1 MRSFVVR
8 QIVSELAPTGVLRAG
23 INMSNFLLV
32 TGKTDAGDPQG
43 VAPDV
48 AAEIAR
54 RLGVPVRYV
63 PFDRPSKLADAAGTN
78 SWDIGLIGAEPQR
91 AEKIDFTPAYCEI
104 EATYLVPKDSPITS
118 VAEVDRPGVR
128 ITVVRGAAYEL
139 WLERNIKHATVLRS
153 DTADG
158 ALKQF
163 VAEKLEAYAA
173 LKPRLLTDTKELTGS
188 RILPGNFMTVQQAI
202 GTEKKNAAGAAF
214 LRDFVAEAKTS
225 GLVARLIEKHHV
237 VGLSVAP

>member
-1 MRSFVVR
+1 MR

-32 TGKTDAGDPQG
+32 TGKTAAGDPQG
-43 VAPDV
+43 VAPDM

-63 PFDRPSKLADAAGTN
+63 RFDRPSKLADAAGTD

-104 EATYLVPKDSPITS
+104 EATYLVPKDSPVASI
-118 VAEVDRPGVR
+118 AEVDRPGVR
-128 ITVVRGAAYEL
+128 MTVRRGAAYDL
-139 WLERNIKHATVLRS
+139 WLERNIKNATVLRS
-153 DTADG
+153 DSADG
-158 ALKQF
+158 PFNQF

-173 LKPRLLTDTKELTGS
+173 LKPQLLTDAAKLPGS

-202 GTEKKNAAGAAF
+202 GTEKKNVAGAAF
-214 LRDFVAEAKTS
+214 LRDFVAEAKKS